1 MIEVFKDVPNYEG
14 IYQVSNFGNVKSLSR
29 IIVNRGA
36 KYSCEEKLMKPL
48 KTKKGYLKIC
58 LYKNGKSKTFSIHV
72 LVAMAFLDFIP
83 NGNKFVID
91 HKNNVKNDNNLL
103 NLQIIS
109 HRENSSKDIKKT
121 KGKFVGVHWIENRN
135 KWRSQIQIKGQN
147 IILGIFETEE
157 EGFLVYQEALKK
169 VDLFKGNKKHFIN
182 KLNIKLCQKER

>member
-14 IYQVSNFGNVKSLSR
+14 IYKVSNFGNVKSLSR

-83 NGNKFVID
+83 NGHKFVID

-121 KGKFVGVHWIENRN
+121 KGKFVGVHWIKNRN

-182 KLNIKLCQKER
+182 KLNIKL

>member
-14 IYQVSNFGNVKSLSR
+14 IYQVSNFGRVKSLSR

-36 KYSCEEKLMKPL
+36 KYCCEEKILKPL

-72 LVAMAFLDFIP
+72 LVAMAFLDFKP
-83 NGNKFVID
+83 NGNILVID
-91 HKNNVKNDNNLL
+91 HKNNVKDDNNLK

-109 HRENSSKDIKKT
+109 HRENSSKDKRKT
-121 KGKFVGVHWIENRN
+121 KGKFIGVHWIKGRR

-157 EGFLVYQEALKK
+157 EGFSIYQKALKK
-169 VDLFKGNKKHFIN
+169 INLFNGNKSDFIN
-182 KLNIKLCQKER
+182 KLNFKL